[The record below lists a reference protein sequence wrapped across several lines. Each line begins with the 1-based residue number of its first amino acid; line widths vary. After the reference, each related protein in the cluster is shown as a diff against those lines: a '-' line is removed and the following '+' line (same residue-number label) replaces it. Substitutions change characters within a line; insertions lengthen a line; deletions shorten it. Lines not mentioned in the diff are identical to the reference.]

1 MSAEIRMSRG
11 PELPWSAH
19 RSGMG
24 IQSGVSG
31 ELSGSSEVF
40 MTRQRIPPGMQ
51 STPHTHLNC
60 EIAMFVLQ
68 GPLIMRYGERLEQ
81 EHLAQTGDFFF
92 VPPNALHQIANPRD
106 EGDAEVVLCRNA
118 AEEIVQEVGIAAP

>member
-1 MSAEIRMSRG
+1 MTSEIRMTRG
-11 PELPWSAH
+11 PELPWSEH

-24 IQSGVSG
+24 LQFGVSG

-60 EIAMFVLQ
+60 ETAMFVLQ
-68 GPLIMRYGERLEQ
+68 GPLIMRYGKDLSQ
-81 EHLAQTGDFFF
+81 EHTADTGDFFF

-106 EGDAEVVLCRNA
+106 DADAEVVLCRNA
-118 AEEIVQEVGIAAP
+118 AEESVEEVDVSAG